1 MELLFEWG
9 EEKAQSNL
17 KDHKVRFEEGAT
29 IFHDPFIATRLDPD
43 HSEKE
48 QRYISIGLSVKG
60 RLLIVSHSE
69 RGSKTRIISCRK
81 ATPTE
86 RRIYEEGDY

>member
-1 MELLFEWG
+1 MELVFEWD

-60 RLLIVSHSE
+60 RLLVVSHTE
-69 RGSKTRIISCRK
+69 RGNKTRIISCRK

-86 RRIYEEGDY
+86 RRIYEEGNY